1 MVLFFVLL
9 SLYLTGAIIWWIYFT
24 GVVKRVNGYLLEDI
38 GIIFISS
45 LLWIPVIILILGYRI
60 LSEDT

>member
-9 SLYLTGAIIWWIYFT
+9 SLYFVGAIVFGVYFT
-24 GVVKRVNGYLLEDI
+24 GVVKRVNGNLLEDI
-38 GIIFISS
+38 GIIFIAS
-45 LLWIPVIILILGYRI
+45 LMWIPVIILILGHRI